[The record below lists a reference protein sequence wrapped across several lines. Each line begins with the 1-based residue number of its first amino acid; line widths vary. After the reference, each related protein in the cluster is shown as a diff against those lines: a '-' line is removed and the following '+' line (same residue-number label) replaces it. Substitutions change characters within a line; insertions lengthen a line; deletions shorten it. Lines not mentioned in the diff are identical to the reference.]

1 MRIEVN
7 GMGRVHLLS
16 NETSRF
22 SGFLRAYVR
31 TTKHPI
37 SLVRVT
43 HGLVYNPNI
52 ISGGGWANFRGSRA
66 AIEIIKQISR
76 RTRRNTQ

>member
-1 MRIEVN
+1 MQII
-7 GMGRVHLLS
+7 
-16 NETSRF
+16 
-22 SGFLRAYVR
+22 
-31 TTKHPI
+31 KDPI

-66 AIEIIKQISR
+66 AIEIIKQIPR
-76 RTRRNTQ
+76 RTKRNTQ